1 MMRNLVKTNSYD
13 YRRRWIGKLARRT
26 AMGGDLGHALVEL
39 SLVFPILVLLLVGA
53 AEFGSMAYATIEV
66 SNAAHAGVQYG
77 AQNHATASDNAGMQA
92 AALDDGPN
100 VTGLAATA
108 THFCG
113 CSNGAASSCLATD
126 CAGARILEYVQVN
139 TTATVSPVMYYP
151 GLPRT
156 FTLRGQAIMR
166 VEQ

>member
-1 MMRNLVKTNSYD
+1 MRNLAKTSSHD
-13 YRRRWIGKLARRT
+13 CRRRWIPMFFDREDAKSE
-26 AMGGDLGHALVEL
+26 LGQALVEL
-39 SLVFPILVLLLVGA
+39 ALVFPVLLLLLVGA
-53 AEFGSMAYATIEV
+53 AEFGLLAYTAIEV

-100 VTGLAATA
+100 VPGLAATA

-113 CSNGAASSCLATD
+113 CADGAASTCLATD
-126 CAGARILEYVQVN
+126 CAGSRILEYVQVN
-139 TTATVSPVMYYP
+139 TTATVNPGLSYP
-151 GLPRT
+151 GMAKT
-156 FTLRGQAIMR
+156 FTLSGQAIMR